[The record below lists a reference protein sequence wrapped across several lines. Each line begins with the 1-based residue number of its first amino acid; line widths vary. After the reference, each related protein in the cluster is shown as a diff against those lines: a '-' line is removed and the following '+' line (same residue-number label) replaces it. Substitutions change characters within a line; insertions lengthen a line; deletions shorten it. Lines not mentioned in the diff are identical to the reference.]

1 MRIETILRTFVKNER
16 NRLRL
21 ASFLESMSDNEDV
34 QKFILYEAFA
44 HSHQGQE
51 DVQKILKEKQ
61 FMFSHKDFTDIH
73 NLVREQEEFLNN
85 PVQVEECLIESH
97 RCKSHKT
104 FSYAKQTRAS
114 DEGTTVFV
122 TCAECKHQFR
132 L

>member
-1 MRIETILRTFVKNER
+1 MKLESIIRTFVKSEK
-16 NRLRL
+16 NREALH
-21 ASFLESMSDNEDV
+21 SFLQTISPDDDV

-44 HSHQGQE
+44 HEKNGNVK
-51 DVQKILKEKQ
+51 DILKNKQ
-61 FMFSHKDFTDIH
+61 FMFSHQDFTDIH
-73 NLVREQEEFLNN
+73 NLVREQEDFLNN
-85 PVQVEECLIESH
+85 PIQVEDGVIECH

-122 TCAECKHQFR
+122 TCAECKFQFR